1 MSLTGIS
8 ATFRDNLVQGRY
20 CVGAELVTTRG
31 FTPHDRPD
39 AVVALGETLLKDPRV
54 GWVSLT
60 DNPGGNTMLPADW
73 LGRRLESEKARIVLH
88 LTCKDR
94 NRNALESAAWACAA
108 EGFHNV
114 VAMTGDYPRAG
125 YGGQAAPVFDLD
137 SVSLV
142 TLLHTM
148 NQGLEVRGRKGEM
161 TALPKTDFH
170 IGCVVSPFKRHEPE
184 LMLQYF
190 KLLRKITCGAQFVYT
205 QLGYDMRKF
214 HEVLLLLASH
224 GLKVPV
230 IGNAYL
236 LNKTVAEIFH
246 RRQIP
251 GCVVSDKLL
260 ELATKYAAGPD
271 KGRSFFQEL
280 AAKQMAV
287 FKGLGFAGGYL
298 SGVAKADVF
307 FKILELAETFGANDW
322 RDFAKEIQFPQ
333 ADEFYLFEQ
342 DPATGLGVPNQV
354 NRQYLQS
361 LEHPQKSRH
370 VTLGYRFSRYFH
382 ALLFTPNTPGFNLMK
397 RIYSRWDKNTSLWA
411 RGAHQIEDLSK
422 FVFYGCKNCGDCSLP
437 EIGYLCPMVSC
448 SKGARNGPCG
458 GSVDGQCELQDKECI
473 WARTY
478 DRMKYYHESK
488 DILAGPVVFCDA
500 SLRGTSSWANTFL
513 GRDHQGVATAKQG
526 APDAPSAAPAS
537 PGKSAAS
544 GRGPE
549 AKPEKS

>member
-1 MSLTGIS
+1 MTSTSTSG
-8 ATFRDNLVQGRY
+8 AFRDNMANGRY

-31 FTPHDRPD
+31 FTPHDQPD
-39 AVVALGETLLKDPRV
+39 AVVALGEALLKDPRV
-54 GWVSLT
+54 GWLSLT

-73 LGRRLESEKARIVLH
+73 LARRLESEKGRIVLH

-94 NRNALESAAWACAA
+94 NRNALESAAWSCAS
-108 EGFHNV
+108 EGFHNL
-114 VAMTGDYPRAG
+114 VAMTGDYPRSG
-125 YGGQAAPVFDLD
+125 YGGQATPVFDLD

-142 TLLHTM
+142 NLLHSM
-148 NQGLEVRGRKGEM
+148 NQGLQVPGRKGEM
-161 TALPKTDFH
+161 TTLPKTDFY
-170 IGCVVSPFKRHEPE
+170 IGCVVSPFKRHEHE

-190 KLLRKITCGAQFVYT
+190 KLLRKIACGAKFVYT

-214 HEVLLLLASH
+214 HEVQLVLASH
-224 GLKVPV
+224 GAKVPV

-260 ELATKYAAGPD
+260 ELAQKYAAGPD

-307 FKILELAETFGANDW
+307 FKILELAESFGENDW
-322 RDFAKEIQFPQ
+322 REFAKEIQYPQ
-333 ADEFYLFEQ
+333 PDEFYLFEQ
-342 DPATGLGVPNQV
+342 DPATGLGDPNQV
-354 NRQYLQS
+354 NRQYLES
-361 LEHPQKSRH
+361 LEHPTKTKH
-370 VTLGYRFSRYFH
+370 ITLGYRISRLFH
-382 ALLFTPNTPGFNLMK
+382 DLLFTPDRPGFNLMR
-397 RIYSRWDKNTSLWA
+397 RIYARWDKKSSLLT
-411 RGAHQIEDLSK
+411 RGAHKVEKLSK
-422 FVFYGCKNCGDCSLP
+422 FVFYGCKDCGDCSLP
-437 EIGYLCPMVSC
+437 DVGYLCPMVSC

-458 GSVDGQCELQDKECI
+458 GSADAQCELQDKECI

-488 DILAGPVVFCDA
+488 DMLGGPVVFYNA

-513 GRDHQGVATAKQG
+513 GRDHQGVAAK
-526 APDAPSAAPAS
+526 PTAAP
-537 PGKSAAS
+537 P
-544 GRGPE
+544 
-549 AKPEKS
+549 AKPGPDSAGKPATPGAAPGTEKKEG

>member
-1 MSLTGIS
+1 MSTTG
-8 ATFRDNLVQGRY
+8 APGTFRDHIVEGRY

-31 FTPHDRPD
+31 FTPHDQPD
-39 AVVALGETLLKDPRV
+39 AVVALGETLLKDARV

-73 LGRRLESEKARIVLH
+73 LARRLESERERIVLH

-94 NRNALESAAWACAA
+94 NRNALESAAWAYAA
-108 EGFHNV
+108 ERFHNL

-142 TLLHTM
+142 ELLHSM
-148 NQGLEVRGRKGEM
+148 NQGLQVRGRKGET
-161 TALPKTDFH
+161 TALSATNFF
-170 IGCVVSPFKRHEPE
+170 IGCVVSPFKRREPE
-184 LMLQYF
+184 LMMQYF
-190 KLLRKITCGAQFVYT
+190 KLLRKISSGAQFVYT

-214 HEVLLLLASH
+214 HEVQLLLASH

-260 ELATKYAAGPD
+260 ELAAKYAAGPD

-280 AAKQMAV
+280 AAKQLAV

-298 SGVAKADVF
+298 SGVAKADAF
-307 FKILELAETFGANDW
+307 FKILELAETFGENDW
-322 RDFAKEIQFPQ
+322 RAFAKEIQFPQ
-333 ADEFYLFEQ
+333 EGEFYLFEQ
-342 DPATGLGVPNQV
+342 DPATGLGDVNQI

-361 LEHPQKSRH
+361 LEHPQKTKH
-370 VTLGYRFSRYFH
+370 VTVGYRISRIVHDLF
-382 ALLFTPNTPGFNLMK
+382 FTPNTPGFNLIR
-397 RIYSRWDKNTSLWA
+397 RIYTRWDKKASALA
-411 RGAHQIEDLSK
+411 RGAQAVEDLSK
-422 FVFYGCKNCGDCSLP
+422 FVFYGCRNCGDCSLP
-437 EIGYLCPMVSC
+437 ETGYLCPMVSC

-473 WARTY
+473 WARAY
-478 DRMKYYHESK
+478 ERMKYYHESK
-488 DILAGPVVFCDA
+488 DILAGPVVFYDA

-513 GRDHQGVATAKQG
+513 GRDHQGVAAAKQG
-526 APDAPSAAPAS
+526 EPDTPNAAPGPKVKPVATAAS
-537 PGKSAAS
+537 PEPK
-544 GRGPE
+544 
-549 AKPEKS
+549 KEKY